1 MLPSSFV
8 VVMSGRAI
16 KLNGILE
23 QIYLLLDASQIR
35 HKSKL
40 PGYNKYIKK

>member
-8 VVMSGRAI
+8 VVMSGCAI

-23 QIYLLLDASQIR
+23 QIHLLNASQIS